1 MTLPVHA
8 IPRLAPHY
16 VFRWEESQSAW
27 MLLYPEGLVKL
38 NGSAGEILQ
47 RCDGQR
53 SVAAIVAGMRQ
64 AFPGKPG
71 EVEQGTLAFLDVACD
86 KGWLRA

>member
-1 MTLPVHA
+1 MSLSPHA

-16 VFRWEESQSAW
+16 VFRWEESQAAW
-27 MLLYPEGLVKL
+27 LLLYPEGLVKL
-38 NGSAGEILQ
+38 NGSASEILQ

-53 SVAAIVAGMRQ
+53 DVAAIVADVQ
-64 AFPGKPG
+64 LAFPGPSG
-71 EVEQGTLAFLDVACD
+71 EVEQGTLAFLEVACD

>member
-1 MTLPVHA
+1 MSMPLHA

-16 VFRWEESQSAW
+16 VFRWEESQAAW
-27 MLLYPEGLVKL
+27 LLLYPEGLVKL
-38 NGSAGEILQ
+38 NGSASEILQ

-53 SVAAIVAGMRQ
+53 NVEAIVADLQ
-64 AFPGKPG
+64 LAFPAAPG
-71 EVEQGTLAFLDVACD
+71 EVEHGTLAFLDVACD

>member
-1 MTLPVHA
+1 MSLSTNA

-16 VFRWEESQSAW
+16 VFRWEESQAAW
-27 MLLYPEGLVKL
+27 LLLYPEGLVKL
-38 NGSAGEILQ
+38 NGSASEIMQ

-53 SVAAIVAGMRQ
+53 DVATIVAELQ
-64 AFPGKPG
+64 LAYADPSG
-71 EVEQGTLAFLDVACD
+71 EVERGTLAFLEVACD